1 MRKINIETGVG
12 IFIVIGLLCL
22 AYLSVKLG
30 DVSLFSTKQ
39 YMVKARFANVS
50 GLKEGATVEV
60 AGVTVGKVGNIH
72 LDNYEALVEMFIDPE
87 VKLQEDSI
95 ASIRTQGIIGDKYVK
110 IKTGG
115 APEYVEVGGELLETE
130 SAIEL
135 EELIGKYIFDKEEK

>member
-1 MRKINIETGVG
+1 MSSVG
-12 IFIVIGLLCL
+12 
-22 AYLSVKLG
+22 
-30 DVSLFSTKQ
+30 
-39 YMVKARFANVS
+39 R
-50 GLKEGATVEV
+50 
-60 AGVTVGKVGNIH
+60 VGNIH